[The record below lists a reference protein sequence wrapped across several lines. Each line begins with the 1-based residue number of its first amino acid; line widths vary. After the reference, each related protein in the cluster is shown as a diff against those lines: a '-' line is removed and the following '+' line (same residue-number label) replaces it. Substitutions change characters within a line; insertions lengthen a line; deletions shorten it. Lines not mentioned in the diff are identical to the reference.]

1 MNKKIKFIIS
11 EILVCSLIGT
21 SAICYAKTDTQE
33 VQSSD
38 SVSETTATP
47 ESSNEATITL
57 KDNGTTIEGSGAKVE
72 GNIITINEA
81 GVYTVSGSL
90 SDGQIVV
97 EAGKEDKVEI
107 VLKGASIKCS
117 NSAAIYVKSA
127 DETIL
132 NLKKGT
138 ENSIEDGETYSDES
152 IEAGINGA
160 IYSKADLRIKGSGT
174 LNVIGNYNN
183 GIVSKDD
190 LRIKNGIIN
199 VTAANNGLKGKDSV
213 QYEDAT
219 LTVNAQGDAIKSDND
234 EDENKGYIE
243 ITSGTLNI
251 TSGEDAIQAEN
262 YVNIS
267 GGTLKLLSGDDG
279 IHADEE
285 LTINNGNI
293 DIQKSYEGLE
303 SASITINDGNI
314 KIVSSDDGI
323 NAAEGS
329 SDEDTEG
336 QFGGFKD
343 PMSSGNAIL
352 TINGG
357 SVYVNASGDGLD
369 ANGSIIMTG
378 GTVLVDGPTSNG
390 DGALDYDKTF
400 DISGGVLVE
409 AGSSGMAQNVST
421 TSTQNAIKVT
431 LDKYQT
437 ANTIVNLQDS
447 NGNNIVTYAPSKEYN
462 SVVIS
467 SPEIKNGSEYIV
479 NIGGQATG
487 EAVNGLYEGEY
498 TGYSK
503 FQSFTVSSVLTNVTS
518 SGATE
523 GSDDNMMGGG
533 PGGERPNRPGQG
545 ERPEIPGGTVT
556 DTPGDFPGG
565 FPGDNNRPGQ
575 GTEKPDEE
583 PGQGGK
589 PEDSSTSTP
598 NEDNG
603 TTTPSDENNS
613 GNTSDS
619 SKLMLLILGVFSA
632 AALKISSAKK
642 ALKIRK

>member
-190 LRIKNGIIN
+190 LKIKNGIIN

-234 EDENKGYIE
+234 EDENKGCIE

-400 DISGGVLVE
+400 DISGGVLVA

-467 SPEIKNGSEYIV
+467 SPEIENGSEYIV

-503 FQSFTVSSVLTNVTS
+503 FQSFTVSSVLTNITS

-545 ERPEIPGGTVT
+545 ERPEIPEGTAT
-556 DTPGDFPGG
+556 GTPGDFPGG
-565 FPGDNNRPGQ
+565 FPGDNNRPEQ

-619 SKLMLLILGVFSA
+619 SKLMLLILGAFSA
-632 AALKISSAKK
+632 TALKISSAKK

>member
-190 LRIKNGIIN
+190 LKIKNGIIN

-503 FQSFTVSSVLTNVTS
+503 FQSFTVSSVLTNITS

-545 ERPEIPGGTVT
+545 ERPEIPEGTAT
-556 DTPGDFPGG
+556 GTPGD